1 MVVFFASKEKVSC
14 QSRMQE
20 STILFN
26 HLGTESFL
34 ERRWESKT
42 LRMAPMKS
50 SRSLEI
56 REVDCEAGKIFVDS
70 PLALGLLGKKV
81 SDKVSIKIPA
91 GTLNL
96 EILSIRFEQK

>member
-1 MVVFFASKEKVSC
+1 MSIPHAGVNDSLQSPRDEVVPGAIVGVKDLEDGASE
-14 QSRMQE
+14 E
-20 STILFN
+20 FTIV
-26 HLGTESFL
+26 G
-34 ERRWESKT
+34 
-42 LRMAPMKS
+42 
-50 SRSLEI
+50 I
-56 REVDCEAGKIFVDS
+56 REVDYEAGKIFVDS